1 MSRGTARGGRDSKAF
16 QQISPSK
23 QAFPR
28 VQHSSFP
35 AFKLPIPLLLHSL
48 HPHPFPP
55 IFSPYPH
62 PTRTFP
68 HKAFVLRS
76 ACRSNVSDDTDAS
89 STPTWCNKPDD
100 VLCQQLSTRSTHAKG
115 KRGKGRGKREEEE
128 LKNMY
133 VKVYSSSIW
142 LDMPTVSFL
151 RGPQKS
157 LQNSGLC
164 EGFCKIDKVVLQIKE
179 VGGQR
184 WGSPALNGSH
194 RETVG
199 NDRKCPLMLDLGG
212 KKPQVTFPRVE
223 CTLEKMGDSDLQLH
237 CQDSSNA

>member
-1 MSRGTARGGRDSKAF
+1 MPEVWWSLANMHDGLIPKHLRVGGQQEEEETARHFNKSPL
-16 QQISPSK
+16 PSK
-23 QAFPR
+23 HLPVF
-28 VQHSSFP
+28 SIP
-35 AFKLPIPLLLHSL
+35 AFKLPIPLPLHSL

-68 HKAFVLRS
+68 HKVLVLRS

-133 VKVYSSSIW
+133 VKVYSSSVW

-164 EGFCKIDKVVLQIKE
+164 EGFCKIDKVVL
-179 VGGQR
+179 
-184 WGSPALNGSH
+184 
-194 RETVG
+194 
-199 NDRKCPLMLDLGG
+199 
-212 KKPQVTFPRVE
+212 
-223 CTLEKMGDSDLQLH
+223 
-237 CQDSSNA
+237 